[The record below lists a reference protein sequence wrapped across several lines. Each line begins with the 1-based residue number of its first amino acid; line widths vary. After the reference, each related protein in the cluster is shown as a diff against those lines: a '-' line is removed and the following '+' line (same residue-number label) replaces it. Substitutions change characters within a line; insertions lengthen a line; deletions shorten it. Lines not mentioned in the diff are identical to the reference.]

1 MFSESFHIDYIY
13 MGFLISIYSIFT
25 LFSPIFGSLSDQ
37 YGRRSFLTIGSMIFA
52 ISSVIMVVAQN
63 WTHILV
69 ARALA
74 GLANAIFFPA
84 FLALLG
90 DKYSYDK
97 RTRAMGFVR
106 LAWPITFIFGAP
118 LVGYSIEYLNWRF
131 PFFLM
136 AIVALIT
143 GIAINLVSSSND
155 ESKSQKSKPT
165 PSLDLFKRVLLD
177 RYAVSGLLMILLAVG
192 AIQGIF
198 AFFPAWLETEFLLQE
213 STISFIYAFMGVGTL
228 IGTLLATR
236 IGDHF
241 GAKICAVTG
250 LAIASGCMLML
261 SQFSYSPI
269 FVILWLLLLGTA
281 FDFSVTVGPVLLTQ
295 LAPDAK
301 GTIISLDRALKG
313 GATAISTALS
323 SLLFT
328 YYGYGVIGLVFAS
341 TALIGALIGFFTIR
355 VVSDSELPPQT
366 TIGDEQL
373 S

>member
-1 MFSESFHIDYIY
+1 

-37 YGRRSFLTIGSMIFA
+37 YGRRAFLTIGSMIFV

-84 FLALLG
+84 FLAQLG

-118 LVGYSIEYLNWRF
+118 LVGYSIEYLSWRL
-131 PFFLM
+131 PFLIM
-136 AIVALIT
+136 AVVALIT
-143 GIAINLVSSSND
+143 GIAINLVSSAND
-155 ESKSQKSKPT
+155 ESKSQRSKPK

-177 RYAVSGLLMILLAVG
+177 RYAVSGLLMMLLAVG

-198 AFFPAWLETEFLLQE
+198 TFFPAWLETEFQLGE

-228 IGTLLATR
+228 IGTLLA
-236 IGDHF
+236 IKVGDNF
-241 GAKICAVTG
+241 GPKICAVIG
-250 LAIASGCMLML
+250 LAMAGGCMILL
-261 SQFSYSPI
+261 SHFSFNPI
-269 FVILWLLLLGTA
+269 FVIFWLLLLGTA
-281 FDFSVTVGPVLLTQ
+281 FDFSVTVSPVLLTQ
-295 LAPDAK
+295 LASDAK

-323 SLLFT
+323 GLIWT

-341 TALIGALIGFFTIR
+341 TALVGALIGFFTIQ
-355 VVSDSELPPQT
+355 VVSDSEFLRQS
-366 TIGDEQL
+366 TIDDRRL